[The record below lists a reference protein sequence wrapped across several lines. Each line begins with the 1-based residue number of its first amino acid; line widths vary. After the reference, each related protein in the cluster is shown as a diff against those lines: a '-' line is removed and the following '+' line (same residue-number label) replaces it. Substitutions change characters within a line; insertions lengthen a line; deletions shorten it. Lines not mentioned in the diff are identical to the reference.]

1 MNRRE
6 NLKLLFAG
14 SIGAGLL
21 LGCEPEQV
29 KLQGKVIGTPGGRT
43 EEEKVR
49 DAKLFA
55 EQFFTEE
62 ELKKSPL
69 LWTSSCLQTNN
80 LLLLLL
86 LECLILSNL

>member
-29 KLQGKVIGTPGGRT
+29 KLQGEVIGTPGGRT
-43 EEEKVR
+43 EEEK
-49 DAKLFA
+49 AQMPNYL
-55 EQFFTEE
+55 
-62 ELKKSPL
+62 LKNFSRKK
-69 LWTSSCLQTNN
+69 N
-80 LLLLLL
+80 
-86 LECLILSNL
+86 